1 LVGANLVQAWRG
13 RYFETILSEEIASEL
28 KASSLEARLKDWTR
42 VLTIAVVAA
51 CESQGWVVSA
61 RQHRFDGMPEAREEY
76 LGIDAMAF
84 EPSDDPWLF
93 PIAAIELENSRR
105 DDRIA
110 YSLWKV
116 LNVRAPF
123 AVVFCYRPSADAG
136 AALVRYLTQT
146 VVKSMRLDRR
156 VGLDSEILVT
166 VGYRSQAETF
176 PYGFFKWWRLNA
188 NTGEFE
194 QF

>member
-1 LVGANLVQAWRG
+1 LAATLAESWRS
-13 RYFETILSEEIASEL
+13 RFFETVVSEEIASEL
-28 KASSLEARLKDWTR
+28 KASSLDARLKDWTR
-42 VLTIAVVAA
+42 VLTAAVVAT
-51 CESQGWVVSA
+51 CESQGWRVAA
-61 RQHRFDGMPEAREEY
+61 RRHRLDRMPETREEY

-84 EPSDDPWLF
+84 EASAAHWLF

-116 LNVRAPF
+116 LNIRAPL
-123 AVVFCYRPSADAG
+123 AVAFCYRPSADVG
-136 AALVRYLTQT
+136 AVLVRHLAQT
-146 VVKSMRLDRR
+146 VVQSMSLDRR
-156 VGLDSEILVT
+156 VGLTSETLVT
-166 VGYRSQAETF
+166 VGYRNQAETF
-176 PYGFFKWWRLNA
+176 PYGFFKWWRLNV

>member
-1 LVGANLVQAWRG
+1 M
-13 RYFETILSEEIASEL
+13 
-28 KASSLEARLKDWTR
+28 DWTR
-42 VLTIAVVAA
+42 VLTAAVVAT
-51 CESQGWVVSA
+51 CESQGWMVAA
-61 RQHRFDGMPEAREEY
+61 RRHRLDRMPEAKEEY

-84 EPSDDPWLF
+84 APGDALWLF
-93 PIAAIELENSRR
+93 PVAAIELENSRR

-116 LNVRAPF
+116 LNVRAPLS
-123 AVVFCYRPSADAG
+123 VVFCYRPSADVG
-136 AALVRYLTQT
+136 AALVRYLKQT
-146 VVKSMRLDRR
+146 VIQSMSLDRR
-156 VGLDSEILVT
+156 IGLAGEILVT
-166 VGYRSQAETF
+166 VGYRNQAETF

>member
-1 LVGANLVQAWRG
+1 LAATLAEAWRS
-13 RYFETILSEEIASEL
+13 RFFETVVSEEIASEL
-28 KASSLEARLKDWTR
+28 KASSLDARLKDWTR
-42 VLTIAVVAA
+42 VLSAAVVAT
-51 CESQGWVVSA
+51 CENQGWRVAA
-61 RQHRFDGMPEAREEY
+61 RQHRLDRMPETREEY

-84 EPSDDPWLF
+84 EASAAHWLF

-116 LNVRAPF
+116 LNIRAPL
-123 AVVFCYRPSADAG
+123 AAAFCYRPSADVG
-136 AALVRYLTQT
+136 AVLVRHLAQT
-146 VVKSMRLDRR
+146 VVQSMSLDRR
-156 VGLDSEILVT
+156 VGLTSETLVT
-166 VGYRSQAETF
+166 VGYCNQAETF
-176 PYGFFKWWRLNA
+176 PYGFFKWRLNV